1 MVIRLWW
8 IAAKVT
14 AKERGRKECLAG
26 RSGWD
31 CCFLLK
37 LSEKW
42 YCYEGLFLFLF
53 FAHPERPTRVDRLRE
68 GDENLLVEWAVQSDI
83 KVG

>member
-1 MVIRLWW
+1 MIRLWW

-31 CCFLLK
+31 LLFFVEVVRK
-37 LSEKW
+37 VVLLR
-42 YCYEGLFLFLF
+42 EGLFLFLF